1 MCVYVYVLHTYTYDF
16 AYICVFIIYVYIY
29 DFAHITLLIHIYTV

>member
-1 MCVYVYVLHTYTYDF
+1 MYIYDF

>member
-1 MCVYVYVLHTYTYDF
+1 MYTYDF